1 MTTEVLGYAAL
12 SSETPLVPFKF
23 ERRTPREDDVVIQIE
38 YCGVCHSD
46 LHQAKNDW
54 GFSAY
59 PLVRAMKLL
68 DVLLQ
73 LVLKS
78 QSIKLVI

>member
-59 PLVRAMKLL
+59 PIV
-68 DVLLQ
+68 
-73 LVLKS
+73 
-78 QSIKLVI
+78 

>member
-46 LHQAKNDW
+46 LHQAKND
-54 GFSAY
+54 
-59 PLVRAMKLL
+59 
-68 DVLLQ
+68 
-73 LVLKS
+73 
-78 QSIKLVI
+78 

>member
-23 ERRTPREDDVVIQIE
+23 ERRTPREDDVVIKIE

-46 LHQAKNDW
+46 LHQSKNYW
-54 GFSAY
+54 GFSTY
-59 PLVRAMKLL
+59 PLVPGHEIVGRVTSIGPK
-68 DVLLQ
+68 VT
-73 LVLKS
+73 
-78 QSIKLVI
+78 SIKLGI

>member
-1 MTTEVLGYAAL
+1 MPL

-46 LHQAKNDW
+46 LHQAKTIGD
-54 GFSAY
+54 
-59 PLVRAMKLL
+59 
-68 DVLLQ
+68 
-73 LVLKS
+73 LVL
-78 QSIKLVI
+78 IH